1 MMIWSYGKLWTLFSP
16 LVYLWLKWRVIKGKE
31 IASRLPERYGKTAL
45 PRPQGQLIWLHA
57 ASVGE
62 TVSAFV
68 LGRKICEKWDAQG
81 NNSDH
86 HLSLLITTS
95 TITAAKMLASL
106 VTKHSLENRIIH
118 QMQPLDAP
126 RVIKR
131 FLHHWRP
138 NGLISMES
146 DIWPTMIMQ
155 TADRGIPVLLISAQM
170 SMRSLKRWQR
180 ISSSNRQFLFSA
192 LERIE
197 AVDEENANRF
207 RQIVDPSWTDI
218 EVSGPLKA
226 SAMPPDVDKNIV
238 LEGNAALN
246 SRFVILLASSHP
258 GEDELVL
265 RAFQAMRQ
273 DTSTVLILTPRH
285 IERTPQLINMLEKY
299 DVKPALLSRDGW
311 PDMQTSV
318 CIADVMGQMGN
329 LFAMADVIIMGGGFM
344 PHGGHNPMEP
354 AALGKGVISGK
365 NIHKNAA
372 IYARLDDFGGVIWAD
387 SQVEI
392 ETAITNL
399 MTAPTR
405 LKHLN
410 SAAFSAYQSFTKQV
424 DEVADRILGMVR
436 QS

>member
-1 MMIWSYGKLWTLFSP
+1 MLIWWYGKLWTLLSP
-16 LVYLWLKWRVIKGKE
+16 WVFLWLKWRVIKGKE
-31 IASRLPERYGKTAL
+31 IASRLPERYGRTTT
-45 PRPQGQLIWLHA
+45 PRSQGQVIWLHA

-68 LGRKICEKWDAQG
+68 LGRTLFEKWDAWG
-81 NNSDH
+81 YGSGR
-86 HLSLLITTS
+86 HLCLLITTS
-95 TITAAKMLASL
+95 TVTAAKMLESMIA
-106 VTKHSLENRIIH
+106 KHGLEQRMIH

-126 RVIKR
+126 RVMRR

-138 NGLISMES
+138 NVLISMES

-155 TADRGIPVLLISAQM
+155 SVEQDISVMLISAQM

-180 ISSSNRQFLFSA
+180 ISISSRKALFSG
-192 LERIE
+192 LNRIE
-197 AVDEENANRF
+197 AVDEDNANRF
-207 RQIVDPSWTDI
+207 RQIVAPDWTEI
-218 EVSGPLKA
+218 GVSGPLKA
-226 SAMPPDVDKNIV
+226 SALPPEVDRDAVNR
-238 LEGNAALN
+238 GNAAFN

-265 RAFQAMRQ
+265 RAFQALRQ
-273 DTSTVLILTPRH
+273 STSTVLILTPRH
-285 IERTPQLINMLEKY
+285 IERTPQLINMLETY
-299 DVKPALLSRDGW
+299 DVRPALLSRDGW

-329 LFAMADVIIMGGGFM
+329 LFTMADVIIMGGGFM

-372 IYARLDDFGGVIWAD
+372 IYARLNDFGGVIWAD

-392 ETAITNL
+392 ESAITSL
-399 MTAPTR
+399 MTAPTQ

-424 DEVADRILGMVR
+424 DEVADRILGTMR
-436 QS
+436 PS